1 MTALP
6 ATFAS
11 LGITDVRD
19 SLSVVASTPAGCR
32 RARNAPVASA
42 TLHFNGPPVGV
53 FGKPQAEL
61 YHVIAIDT
69 PNHQARIGADSLQ
82 YHLVVLSDGSIYQT
96 RDLAMQAWHCANQQ
110 GNETSLAVHLPLG
123 GLQDATDAQWRST
136 CALFDAIIMGYRLS
150 GRSAIKAHCEW
161 SATACP
167 GPRLLPRL
175 QAWRADVPHLLG
187 FYRIRKD
194 VAVANIREGPA
205 RSYPVAL
212 WGKAVLYPGDTVDSD
227 STTIGEMLGGD
238 ATWLHLRDGRGF
250 VHRSLVEAL

>member
-1 MTALP
+1 MAALP

-19 SLSVVASTPAGCR
+19 RLSVVASSPAGCR

-42 TLHFNGPPVGV
+42 TLHYNGPPVGV
-53 FGKPQAEL
+53 FGRPQAEL

-96 RDLAMQAWHCANQQ
+96 RDLTYQAWHCANQQ

-136 CALFDAIIMGYRLS
+136 WPCLMPLLWLTISQVVALSKR
-150 GRSAIKAHCEW
+150 
-161 SATACP
+161 TANGAQRP
-167 GPRLLPRL
+167 
-175 QAWRADVPHLLG
+175 V
-187 FYRIRKD
+187 
-194 VAVANIREGPA
+194 PA
-205 RSYPVAL
+205 RVCCLASKRGELMCRISLASIAFARMWLSPTFE
-212 WGKAVLYPGDTVDSD
+212 KAPPAHSP
-227 STTIGEMLGGD
+227 S
-238 ATWLHLRDGRGF
+238 
-250 VHRSLVEAL
+250 RSEVKRCSIQGIR

>member
-96 RDLAMQAWHCANQQ
+96 RDLAYA
-110 GNETSLAVHLPLG
+110 GV
-123 GLQDATDAQWRST
+123 
-136 CALFDAIIMGYRLS
+136 ALRQPTGQRDQ
-150 GRSAIKAHCEW
+150 
-161 SATACP
+161 
-167 GPRLLPRL
+167 PRRPSPPR
-175 QAWRADVPHLLG
+175 R
-187 FYRIRKD
+187 
-194 VAVANIREGPA
+194 PA
-205 RSYPVAL
+205 RCDRCPVAQ
-212 WGKAVLYPGDTVDSD
+212 
-227 STTIGEMLGGD
+227 
-238 ATWLHLRDGRGF
+238 HLRP
-250 VHRSLVEAL
+250 V